1 MSGPETFGFEPDE
14 DGLINFITIQTEF
27 DITSFEAYMEWFG
40 ALVQVAYDNP
50 GYMPIVTFPNGK

>member
-14 DGLINFITIQTEF
+14 DGLINFITIQSEF
-27 DITSFEAYMEWFG
+27 DITSFEAYMEWFS

-50 GYMPIVTFPNGK
+50 GYMPIVTFPNGE